1 MISFEGFGGTKLDFQ
16 IAYSW
21 LPPKIPSKYIYNVPN
36 MEVEGCGCN
45 ALLNVSMGIS
55 PFMSFIIAWIRSNEQ
70 GLSILSIH
78 TTLWEINV
86 HVHVSL

>member
-1 MISFEGFGGTKLDFQ
+1 
-16 IAYSW
+16 
-21 LPPKIPSKYIYNVPN
+21 

-55 PFMSFIIAWIRSNEQ
+55 PFMSFIIAWILSNEQ
-70 GLSILSIH
+70 GFSILSTH

>member
-1 MISFEGFGGTKLDFQ
+1 
-16 IAYSW
+16 
-21 LPPKIPSKYIYNVPN
+21 

-45 ALLNVSMGIS
+45 AFSNDSMGIS
-55 PFMSFIIAWIRSNEQ
+55 PFMSFIIAWVHSNEQ
-70 GLSILSIH
+70 GFSILRTH